1 VPKSEFGQAFEG
13 SLKARSMR
21 IVLYFL
27 PKNESY
33 IQKFNRCIVIILVII
48 IIVIIA
54 DRRDSFPNITI
65 FLIIEG
71 ILSLIAII
79 AIVFLMKSY
88 QEMRSTASVR
98 AIAFAGASSPMPT
111 VSSASA
117 VTIPAVSS
125 TLSKDINEIS
135 KLKEDLKAIS
145 EDKNIAFQALNAISS
160 NIKLISQKSA
170 NLELSQIQ
178 GDIQK
183 LSNELNVLKKL
194 IKSETTGSKRES
206 KEIMSNLRD
215 AFHVFED
222 MIRDIRGRITAL
234 EYFRRIAIGKIIE
247 SFFPNLEGSQLESLI
262 NFVSKDNFYFNVLLA
277 ASYMNY
283 RYKTF
288 LVRLFSNQ
296 DYNISHLLK
305 EKFIKNYIK
314 DRKLLRLSGMPL
326 NKRQIINF
334 PEDIGKITTKVNIII
349 QSSDFITNA
358 SIYITRGCLSRHDFL
373 SNKNIVLETEKE
385 YCFSHEVINEVRQ
398 DAISYIENT
407 FNIED
412 INKTIQ
418 EEINFELSPKDKE
431 WTIDSKII
439 SGGIIPYDLGKN
451 VELGKRIL
459 EEGILDQRAIILLIK
474 GAASQDTNSHD
485 TFKAYLRAQFI
496 TFRDGRNCDSYCN
509 TNLLIAIPGNNLN
522 EAVQVSYAIVEFL
535 RIFRSLSEES
545 KNVIHYQI
553 VVTSEEMLS
562 HVAYSLLFFFFYS
575 SFKVYL
581 VE

>member
-1 VPKSEFGQAFEG
+1 MSP
-13 SLKARSMR
+13 
-21 IVLYFL
+21 IY
-27 PKNESY
+27 KNLTAV
-33 IQKFNRCIVIILVII
+33 IVIILVII

-54 DRRDSFPNITI
+54 DRRDSFPNTTV

-88 QEMRSTASVR
+88 QEMRSTSSVR
-98 AIAFAGASSPMPT
+98 AIAFKGASSSMPT
-111 VSSASA
+111 ISSASA
-117 VTIPAVSS
+117 VSIPAVSS
-125 TLSKDINEIS
+125 TLSKYINEITE
-135 KLKEDLKAIS
+135 LKEDLKAIS
-145 EDKNIAFQALNAISS
+145 EDKIIAFQVLNTIAS
-160 NIKLISQKSA
+160 NIKRISQKSA
-170 NLELSQIQ
+170 NLDLSQIQ

-183 LSNELNVLKKL
+183 LSNELNVLKKS
-194 IKSETTGSKRES
+194 IKSEGIGSKRET
-206 KEIMSNLRD
+206 KEIMTNLRD
-215 AFHVFED
+215 TFRAFED
-222 MIRDIRGRITAL
+222 MIKDIRGRITAL
-234 EYFRRIAIGKIIE
+234 ESFRRIAIGKIIE

-262 NFVSKDNFYFNVLLA
+262 NFVSKDNFYFNILLT

-326 NKRQIINF
+326 NKRQITNF
-334 PEDIGKITTKVNIII
+334 PEDIGKITTKVDIII

-358 SIYITRGCLSRHDFL
+358 SIYITRGCLSKQDFL
-373 SNKNIVLETEKE
+373 SNRNIVLETEKE
-385 YCFSHEVINEVRQ
+385 YCFSHEAVNEVRQ

-431 WTIDSKII
+431 WTVDSKII

-451 VELGKRIL
+451 EKLGKRML

-474 GAASQDTNSHD
+474 GAASQDTKDSYD

-496 TFRDGRNCDSYCN
+496 TFRDGGRNCDSYCN
-509 TNLLIAIPGNNLN
+509 TNLLIAIPENNLN
-522 EAVQVSYAIVEFL
+522 EAIQVSYAIVEFL

-562 HVAYSLLFFFFYS
+562 HVTYSLLFFFFYS